1 MRHQRITV
9 AIAAGLAAL
18 LALSA
23 CSSAGNGTTSQ
34 KSTEIKGLKDISYT
48 AKDLSKNPE
57 IAKKRTDTIVMQMGK
72 PGGVLLPNFM
82 TNGWD
87 GNAVQPI
94 FSTLVTSDAG
104 GNPIADLAKSWD
116 ISKDNLTYTFHLR
129 DNLKFEDGSPLTA
142 DDVAFTLTLF
152 NDPAYTVGDVD
163 FTTINIKG
171 AKEYQEGK
179 ADSISGIKVVDPQT
193 ITIQTETPNPTTLYT
208 LGGPVLSKAYYGKDY
223 KRGNLDYLK
232 ALYGKPLGTGPYK
245 LKKYVEGQEIDYVA
259 NKYYYDGAPNVKN
272 LIFKVVTSSGT
283 SLQNFQNGEMDFYG
297 AVPDQDTIDTLQ
309 SLGFASYKTETGA
322 DFSRIIVNNRKPYFK
337 DKKVRQALLYGINRQ
352 QIVDVSDNGYGQ
364 VANVYAPPTM
374 WSYTTKGINPY
385 KYDKAKA
392 AKLLD
397 EAGWKVGKDGVREKD
412 GQKFKITYLTSSSD
426 SKEIPILDADFKAL
440 NIDFS
445 SETLDVN
452 TIFSRMN
459 KSDFDLTN
467 FSTPVLTDPD
477 DAVRGYASTDPT
489 VNYTGYQNS
498 EATKL
503 IKEGVSTSDRNE
515 RKAIYAKLYKVLN
528 DDPPVILLDY
538 SKVLSGWNA
547 RVTGGENITIGDND
561 MLMKLAKVKIA
572 PIAK

>member
-152 NDPAYTVGDVD
+152 NDPAYTVGDAD

-193 ITIQTETPNPTTLYT
+193 ITIQTETPNPTALYT

-259 NKYYYDGAPNVKN
+259 NK
-272 LIFKVVTSSGT
+272 
-283 SLQNFQNGEMDFYG
+283 
-297 AVPDQDTIDTLQ
+297 
-309 SLGFASYKTETGA
+309 
-322 DFSRIIVNNRKPYFK
+322 
-337 DKKVRQALLYGINRQ
+337 
-352 QIVDVSDNGYGQ
+352 
-364 VANVYAPPTM
+364 
-374 WSYTTKGINPY
+374 
-385 KYDKAKA
+385 
-392 AKLLD
+392 
-397 EAGWKVGKDGVREKD
+397 
-412 GQKFKITYLTSSSD
+412 
-426 SKEIPILDADFKAL
+426 
-440 NIDFS
+440 
-445 SETLDVN
+445 
-452 TIFSRMN
+452 
-459 KSDFDLTN
+459 
-467 FSTPVLTDPD
+467 
-477 DAVRGYASTDPT
+477 
-489 VNYTGYQNS
+489 
-498 EATKL
+498 
-503 IKEGVSTSDRNE
+503 
-515 RKAIYAKLYKVLN
+515 
-528 DDPPVILLDY
+528 
-538 SKVLSGWNA
+538 
-547 RVTGGENITIGDND
+547 
-561 MLMKLAKVKIA
+561 
-572 PIAK
+572 

>member
-1 MRHQRITV
+1 M
-9 AIAAGLAAL
+9 
-18 LALSA
+18 
-23 CSSAGNGTTSQ
+23 
-34 KSTEIKGLKDISYT
+34 D
-48 AKDLSKNPE
+48 
-57 IAKKRTDTIVMQMGK
+57 
-72 PGGVLLPNFM
+72 
-82 TNGWD
+82 
-87 GNAVQPI
+87 
-94 FSTLVTSDAG
+94 VT
-104 GNPIADLAKSWD
+104 
-116 ISKDNLTYTFHLR
+116 
-129 DNLKFEDGSPLTA
+129 
-142 DDVAFTLTLF
+142 
-152 NDPAYTVGDVD
+152 
-163 FTTINIKG
+163 
-171 AKEYQEGK
+171 
-179 ADSISGIKVVDPQT
+179 
-193 ITIQTETPNPTTLYT
+193 
-208 LGGPVLSKAYYGKDY
+208 
-223 KRGNLDYLK
+223 
-232 ALYGKPLGTGPYK
+232 
-245 LKKYVEGQEIDYVA
+245 
-259 NKYYYDGAPNVKN
+259 
-272 LIFKVVTSSGT
+272 
-283 SLQNFQNGEMDFYG
+283 
-297 AVPDQDTIDTLQ
+297 
-309 SLGFASYKTETGA
+309 
-322 DFSRIIVNNRKPYFK
+322 
-337 DKKVRQALLYGINRQ
+337 
-352 QIVDVSDNGYGQ
+352 DNGYGQ
-364 VANVYAPPTM
+364 VANVYASPTM

-426 SKEIPILDADFKAL
+426 SKEIPILDADFNAL

>member
-1 MRHQRITV
+1 M
-9 AIAAGLAAL
+9 
-18 LALSA
+18 
-23 CSSAGNGTTSQ
+23 
-34 KSTEIKGLKDISYT
+34 
-48 AKDLSKNPE
+48 
-57 IAKKRTDTIVMQMGK
+57 
-72 PGGVLLPNFM
+72 
-82 TNGWD
+82 
-87 GNAVQPI
+87 
-94 FSTLVTSDAG
+94 
-104 GNPIADLAKSWD
+104 
-116 ISKDNLTYTFHLR
+116 
-129 DNLKFEDGSPLTA
+129 
-142 DDVAFTLTLF
+142 AFTLTLF

-193 ITIQTETPNPTTLYT
+193 ITIQTETPNPTALYT

-272 LIFKVVTSSGT
+272 LIFKVVTSSDT

-352 QIVDVSDNGYGQ
+352 QIVDVTDNGYGQ
-364 VANVYAPPTM
+364 VANVYASPTM

-547 RVTGGENITIGDND
+547 RVTGGENISIGDND

>member
-23 CSSAGNGTTSQ
+23 CSSAGNGTKSQ

-193 ITIQTETPNPTTLYT
+193 ITIQTETPTPTALYT

-352 QIVDVSDNGYGQ
+352 QIVDVTDNGYGQ

-452 TIFSRMN
+452 TIFSRMD

-489 VNYTGYQNS
+489 VNYSGYQNS

-547 RVTGGENITIGDND
+547 RVTGGENISIGDND